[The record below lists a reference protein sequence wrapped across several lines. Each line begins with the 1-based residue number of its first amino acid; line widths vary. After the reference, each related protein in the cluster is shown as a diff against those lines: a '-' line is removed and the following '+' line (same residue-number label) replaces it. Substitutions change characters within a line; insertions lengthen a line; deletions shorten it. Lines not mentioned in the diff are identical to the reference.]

1 MSRTQRHINQSNTIN
16 EESYALYKPTN
27 AAFITKET
35 METDAE
41 TQSVWQEGQV
51 VYDESKLAE
60 NKETE
65 GQKEKKSNGKIMEDA
80 TVGYVE
86 AYV

>member
-1 MSRTQRHINQSNTIN
+1 MSRTQRHIKSQYNTPN

-41 TQSVWQEGQV
+41 KESIRQESEV
-51 VYDESKLAE
+51 I
-60 NKETE
+60 
-65 GQKEKKSNGKIMEDA
+65 SNAVSYTHLTLPTNRE
-80 TVGYVE
+80 V
-86 AYV
+86 

>member
-16 EESYALYKPTN
+16 EESYALYKLTN

-41 TQSVWQEGQV
+41 KESIRQESEV
-51 VYDESKLAE
+51 ISNEPTLAE
-60 NKETE
+60 N
-65 GQKEKKSNGKIMEDA
+65 
-80 TVGYVE
+80 
-86 AYV
+86 

>member
-41 TQSVWQEGQV
+41 K
-51 VYDESKLAE
+51 ESIRHESEVISNEPTLAE
-60 NKETE
+60 N
-65 GQKEKKSNGKIMEDA
+65 
-80 TVGYVE
+80 
-86 AYV
+86 